1 MSLTD
6 KQKGLIRE
14 SWAKVDHRA
23 HGMVFYEKLF
33 AAHPEYLPKFKKFPK
48 KDAPTLKKEE
58 DPAFV
63 AQAVATFSAIDRVI
77 SKLDNLEDMTRILKD
92 MGKRHV
98 KYGVFEPEFIA
109 VQPVVIDTLNAGLG
123 GMSPELQN
131 AWETALK
138 IICSVIVQGQS

>member
-1 MSLTD
+1 MTLTD

-33 AAHPEYLPKFKKFPK
+33 TAHPEYLPMFKKFPP
-48 KDAPTLKKEE
+48 KDAQAMRKEE

-63 AQAVATFSAIDRVI
+63 AQAVATFTAIDRVV
-77 SKLDNLEDMTRILKD
+77 SKLDDPDGMTKMLKD
-92 MGKRHV
+92 LGKRHV
-98 KYGVFEPEFIA
+98 KYGVHEPEFLA